1 MNSVDLTKEGAISEE
16 GTVVY
21 QDDGSRIMNRSGRA
35 ILVEQA
41 YSGFKVEL
49 FTSEAELPN
58 SNIVFTK
65 YGKVYLDDNGSAT
78 SFSYM
83 IGHFVQKKSA
93 ENFLNT
99 AILPKYPDAKVIKYK
114 DGKRK

>member
-1 MNSVDLTKEGAISEE
+1 MNKEGQISEE

-21 QDDGSRIMNRSGRA
+21 NEVGGRVMNRSGHA
-35 ILVEQA
+35 ILVEQG

-58 SNIVFTK
+58 SNIVFEK
-65 YGKVYLDDNGSAT
+65 YGKVYLDDNGE

-93 ENFLNT
+93 ENFLKT
-99 AILPKYPDAKVIKYK
+99 AILPRYKTAQVIKYK
-114 DGKRK
+114 DGKRKE